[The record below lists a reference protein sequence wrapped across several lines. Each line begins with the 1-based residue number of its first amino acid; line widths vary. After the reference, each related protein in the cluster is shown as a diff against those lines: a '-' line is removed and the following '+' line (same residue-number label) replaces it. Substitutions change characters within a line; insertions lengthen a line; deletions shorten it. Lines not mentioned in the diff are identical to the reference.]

1 MTEISRSA
9 LFGRLDPTALKAIE
23 TATGFCK
30 MRGNPYVELVHWI
43 HILMQDPRN
52 DLALIRATFK
62 LDDTKLARDI
72 VEALD
77 ELPRGATAISD
88 FSPQIEEAIEKGWL
102 YASLQFSASRVRT
115 GHLVYGMLKTPT
127 LRNALFN
134 TSTEFRKI
142 QIDKLAN
149 EFDALLGS
157 SIETTERGSEPAP
170 QASADSSGVPGGEDK
185 ALERYSVD
193 LTAKARKGEID
204 PIVGRDDEIRQV
216 IDILLRRR
224 QNNPILVGEAG
235 VGKTAVVEGFAQR
248 IARGDVPPSL
258 KDVSLLTLD
267 VGLLQAGASMKGEF
281 EQRLRSVIDEVQAS
295 EKPIILF
302 IDETHTLVGAGGAA
316 GTGDAA
322 NLLKPAL
329 ARGTLRTIGATTFA
343 EYKKHIEKDP
353 ALTRRFQSV
362 QVDEPTEERGILMM
376 RGVASTMEKHHRVQL
391 LDEASESAVKLS
403 HRYIP
408 ARQLPDKAVSLLD
421 TACARVAVS
430 QHAVPAEVEDC
441 RSRIDALETELGI
454 IGRESAAGWDTVERE
469 FFFNDTA
476 TTE

>member
-102 YASLQFSASRVRT
+102 YASLQFSAARVRT

-142 QIDKLAN
+142 QIDRLAN

-157 SIETTERGSEPAP
+157 SSETTERGSEPAP
-170 QASADSSGVPGGEDK
+170 EASTDSSGVPGGEEK

-235 VGKTAVVEGFAQR
+235 VGKTAVAEGFAKR
-248 IARGDVPPSL
+248 IADGDMP
-258 KDVSLLTLD
+258 
-267 VGLLQAGASMKGEF
+267 
-281 EQRLRSVIDEVQAS
+281 
-295 EKPIILF
+295 
-302 IDETHTLVGAGGAA
+302 
-316 GTGDAA
+316 
-322 NLLKPAL
+322 PAL
-329 ARGTLRTIGATTFA
+329 QGRDSARARHRSDAGRR
-343 EYKKHIEKDP
+343 KHEGRVRKAP
-353 ALTRRFQSV
+353 AGRDRRGRS
-362 QVDEPTEERGILMM
+362 PAPSRSSCSSTKRIL
-376 RGVASTMEKHHRVQL
+376 
-391 LDEASESAVKLS
+391 
-403 HRYIP
+403 
-408 ARQLPDKAVSLLD
+408 
-421 TACARVAVS
+421 
-430 QHAVPAEVEDC
+430 
-441 RSRIDALETELGI
+441 
-454 IGRESAAGWDTVERE
+454 
-469 FFFNDTA
+469 
-476 TTE
+476 